1 MRPLAV
7 ITSIIQIFFI
17 LMEYPVVYRYIFTRR
32 ETFLLLLGT
41 SPDKNGEDF
50 GSHVDL
56 EIEKYRRPE
65 CLSPHTS
72 SQS

>member
-32 ETFLLLLGT
+32 EIFLLLYGT

-56 EIEKYRRPE
+56 ETVKYRRPE
-65 CLSPHTS
+65 CLSPHRS
-72 SQS
+72 SHL